1 MILSLYLF
9 YVIYS
14 DAINKNFNL
23 ACSLALI
30 NDYLLELRSF
40 SITLINIKINYKLF
54 IYFHTVTEYDIE
66 VVFVYT
72 LLVI

>member
-1 MILSLYLF
+1 MLYCG
-9 YVIYS
+9 
-14 DAINKNFNL
+14 AINKNFNL

-40 SITLINIKINYKLF
+40 SITLIKINYKLF